1 MNDEMRER
9 GLEIRR
15 QVLGDAYVAQAEA
28 RVDEF
33 TRPFQDL
40 LNAYCW
46 GEVWGRPGLPR
57 KVRSLLNLA
66 MLTALDRPEELR
78 LHLRGALRNGAT
90 REEVCEVL
98 LQAAIYCGIPAANAA
113 FREARQVLAEIEAEE
128 RPAGQPQALAAE

>member
-57 KVRSLLNLA
+57 KVRSLVNGDA
-66 MLTALDRPEELR
+66 DRARRPEELR
-78 LHLRGALRNGAT
+78 LHLRGACATAPRGRRSARCSSGRDLLRNS
-90 REEVCEVL
+90 
-98 LQAAIYCGIPAANAA
+98 AANAA
-113 FREARQVLAEIEAEE
+113 FREARQVLAEIEAE
-128 RPAGQPQALAAE
+128 RPADQPQALAAE

>member
-57 KVRSLLNLA
+57 KVRSLVNLA

-98 LQAAIYCGIPAANAA
+98 LRPRSTAGIRRERRVPRGAPGAGRDRGGTAAD
-113 FREARQVLAEIEAEE
+113 
-128 RPAGQPQALAAE
+128 QPQALAAE

>member
-113 FREARQVLAEIEAEE
+113 FREARQVLAEIEAE
-128 RPAGQPQALAAE
+128 RPAEQPQALAAE